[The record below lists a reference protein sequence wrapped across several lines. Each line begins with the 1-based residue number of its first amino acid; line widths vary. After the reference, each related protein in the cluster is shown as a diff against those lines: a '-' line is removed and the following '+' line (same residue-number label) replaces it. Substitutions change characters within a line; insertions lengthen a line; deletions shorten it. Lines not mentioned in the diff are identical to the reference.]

1 MAQPSKLVFILH
13 RLIWLTMRSHESVHC
28 LIREGDAVVADVFH
42 KCKAGDGWG
51 KCPWEEAV
59 AVHVMKG

>member
-13 RLIWLTMRSHESVHC
+13 RLIWLTMRTHESVHC
-28 LIREGDAVVADVFH
+28 LVREGDAVVADVFH

-51 KCPWEEAV
+51 DVLGKRRWLCTW
-59 AVHVMKG
+59 MKG